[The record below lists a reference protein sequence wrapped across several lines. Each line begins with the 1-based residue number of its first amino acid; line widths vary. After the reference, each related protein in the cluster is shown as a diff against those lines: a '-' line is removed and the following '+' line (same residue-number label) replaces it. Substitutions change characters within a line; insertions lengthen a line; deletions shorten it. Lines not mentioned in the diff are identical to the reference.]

1 MRSCW
6 STLVFALSAA
16 AMSAQA
22 PTTWPI
28 RDAPPELRTVIA
40 RADLMIVAMHDSVL
54 RELADKFAQGGA
66 DLAINSCHIDS
77 LLMTQRLAREGAVAG
92 RTSDLL
98 RNPTNTPRPWAAD
111 LVKTNAGRRSRDV
124 EGFAV
129 DLGDKVG
136 VLRPIS
142 ERAICANCHGPLDRL
157 SPGVRAVLAD
167 RYPADKAVGFTEGEI
182 RGWFWAE
189 IPKRPR

>member
-28 RDAPPELRTVIA
+28 REAPPELRTAIA

-54 RELADKFAQGGA
+54 RELADGFAQGGA
-66 DLAINSCHIDS
+66 DTAIKSCHIDS
-77 LLMTQRLAREGAVAG
+77 LLMTQRFAREGAVAG
-92 RTSDLL
+92 RTSDRL

-111 LVKTNAGRRSRDV
+111 LVKANAGRRARDV

-136 VLRPIS
+136 LLRPIS
-142 ERAICANCHGPLDRL
+142 QRPICANCHGPVDRL

-182 RGWFWAE
+182 RGWFWVE
-189 IPKRPR
+189 IPKRSR